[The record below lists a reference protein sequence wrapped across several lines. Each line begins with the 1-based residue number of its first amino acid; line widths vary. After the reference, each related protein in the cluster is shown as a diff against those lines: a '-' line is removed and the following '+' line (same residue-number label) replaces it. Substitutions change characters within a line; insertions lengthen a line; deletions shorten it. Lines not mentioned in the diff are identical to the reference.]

1 MGIYD
6 LTSSP
11 DRPSKK
17 ITVLGNISL
26 CIKQKNINKANLIKT
41 SLTLTYL

>member
-11 DRPSKK
+11 DLQKK

-26 CIKQKNINKANLIKT
+26 YIKQKNINKANLIKT